1 MQPFCQDFFIFACRG
16 QRLVVQ
22 RDSDGD
28 VRRGQLTA
36 IRRLQDQLTQGLAL
50 LAVNEPGRRF
60 VRIEQIVVCPL
71 GEGDQHRLQGTALIG
86 QDILLPGA
94 AVGGRLQAQD
104 AFIHQ
109 HFQPPGEHV
118 FGDTE
123 VFLEFAKTAHPAQSI
138 ADDQQ
143 RPPVADNVEGAG
155 DRATAVLQT
164 GTFHESLQ
172 VNCFIIKLFALQ
184 GKFSATV

>member
-1 MQPFCQDFFIFACRG
+1 MTFHFACRG

-36 IRRLQDQLTQGLAL
+36 ICRLQDQLTQGLAL

-86 QDILLPGA
+86 QDILLRALPSEAGCRRRMPSSTSIFSRPA
-94 AVGGRLQAQD
+94 SMFWRYRG
-104 AFIHQ
+104 FS
-109 HFQPPGEHV
+109 
-118 FGDTE
+118 
-123 VFLEFAKTAHPAQSI
+123 EFAKTAHPAQSI

-143 RPPVADNVEGAG
+143 RPPVADNVEE
-155 DRATAVLQT
+155 RAIGQQLFSRRVRFTKASGLIV
-164 GTFHESLQ
+164 SL
-172 VNCFIIKLFALQ
+172 
-184 GKFSATV
+184 